1 MHLNTFYAKS
11 KLIVEL
17 LNRIFMKT
25 KLFFTLL
32 GLLVAIAIFLG
43 PSYYLYKKNLELIE
57 ENYSLKQK
65 IVLQED
71 LIEKQNDIIF
81 WKDSLNNYL
90 RQRMEVR

>member
-17 LNRIFMKT
+17 LKRIFMKT

-90 RQRMEVR
+90 RQRMEAR